1 MSNNYF
7 GRPMTSGNT
16 SIEFNNSKMENP
28 LVESDLQNL
37 IDINVNK
44 ATEAEYIGIE
54 FQNVIHDEI

>member
-1 MSNNYF
+1 
-7 GRPMTSGNT
+7 MTSGNT

-54 FQNVIHDEI
+54 FQNVTHDEI